1 MTHPEISFFLIKSS
15 KLLKHCKGTFKQWF
29 HHFHCNFKLSAVVI
43 DLQHFFYLFDLQHII
58 KTKPLRFHHFIR
70 CFLMIND
77 LVFCRMLIHVRA
89 LQHFQKSKLQLI
101 RLQCINFIKR
111 FCKSCVVLIRK
122 PCDQIEMFV
131 DIFTALD
138 FSNNIL

>member
-1 MTHPEISFFLIKSS
+1 MTHPEISFFLIKNT
-15 KLLKHCKGTFKQWF
+15 KLLKHCKGTVKQWF
-29 HHFHCNFKLSAVVI
+29 HHFHRNFKLSAVVI
-43 DLQHFFYLFDLQHII
+43 DLQHLFYLFDLQHIV

-70 CFLMIND
+70 CFRMVNN

-101 RLQCINFIKR
+101 RLQFINFIKR
-111 FCKSCVVLIRK
+111 FCKGRIIFIRK
-122 PCDQIEMFV
+122 PCDQVEMFV
-131 DIFTALD
+131 DIFTVLD